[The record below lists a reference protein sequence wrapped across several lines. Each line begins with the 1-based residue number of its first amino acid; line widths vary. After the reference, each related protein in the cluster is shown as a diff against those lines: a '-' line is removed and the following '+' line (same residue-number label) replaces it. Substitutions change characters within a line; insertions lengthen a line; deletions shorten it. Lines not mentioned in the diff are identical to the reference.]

1 MKSLI
6 FHLLLWTC
14 LFMSLPFCMNA
25 QSVIKPENDSTFIA
39 EFRDGD
45 EWAVIARHGFVVGL
59 SNQYI
64 RDDYGKFY
72 QLTIRIR
79 NLTERSY
86 TFDPDTVRAFLVNKR
101 NDTIALKV
109 YSSEGFQ
116 KKIKRTQTWNRVLA
130 GISAGLEAGTSG
142 YETSYVSRTSVNGYS
157 YLQPISSYNHSA
169 AAQANALNGIQLY
182 LLDKEMEEDRR
193 TREEG
198 YLKKTTIH
206 PGESILG
213 FMNVKRKK
221 GLEMRVVIPLNGQTY
236 VFDWDVSKK
245 KK

>member
-6 FHLLLWTC
+6 FHLLLWVC
-14 LFMSLPFCMNA
+14 LFMSIPLRMNA
-25 QSVIKPENDSTFIA
+25 QSVMKPENDSTFIT

-59 SNQYI
+59 NNKYI
-64 RDDYGKFY
+64 YDDYGKFY

-79 NLTERSY
+79 NLTENPY
-86 TFDPDTVRAFLVNKR
+86 TFDPDTVSAFLVNKR

-116 KKIKRTQTWNRVLA
+116 KKIRRTQAWNRVLA

-142 YETSYVSRTSVNGYS
+142 YETSYVSRTGVGGYS
-157 YLQPISSYNHSA
+157 YLQPISGYSHSE
-169 AAQANALNGIQLY
+169 AAQAHALSGIQLY
-182 LLDKEMEEDRR
+182 LLDKEMEADRR

-213 FMNVKRKK
+213 FINVKRKK
-221 GLEMRVVIPLNGQTY
+221 GLEMRVVIPLIGWHY

>member
-6 FHLLLWTC
+6 FHLLLWVC
-14 LFMSLPFCMNA
+14 LSMSLPLRMNA
-25 QSVIKPENDSTFIA
+25 QSVMKPENDSTFIT

-59 SNQYI
+59 NNKYI
-64 RDDYGKFY
+64 YDDYGKFY

-79 NLTERSY
+79 NLTENPY
-86 TFDPDTVRAFLVNKR
+86 TFDPDTVSAFLVNKR

-116 KKIKRTQTWNRVLA
+116 KKIRRTQAWNKVLA

-142 YETSYVSRTSVNGYS
+142 YETSYVSRTGVGGYS
-157 YLQPISSYNHSA
+157 YLQPISGYSHSE
-169 AAQANALNGIQLY
+169 AAQAHALSGIQLY
-182 LLDKEMEEDRR
+182 LLDKEMEADRR

-213 FMNVKRKK
+213 FINVKRKK
-221 GLEMRVVIPLNGQTY
+221 GLEMRVVIPLNGWDY

>member
-6 FHLLLWTC
+6 FHLLLWVC
-14 LFMSLPFCMNA
+14 LFMSIPLRMNA
-25 QSVIKPENDSTFIA
+25 QSVMKPENDSTFIT

-45 EWAVIARHGFVVGL
+45 EWAVIDRHGFVVGL
-59 SNQYI
+59 NNKYI
-64 RDDYGKFY
+64 YDDYGKFY

-79 NLTERSY
+79 NLTENPY
-86 TFDPDTVRAFLVNKR
+86 TFDPDTVSAFLVNKR

-116 KKIKRTQTWNRVLA
+116 KKIRRTQAWNRVLA

-142 YETSYVSRTSVNGYS
+142 YETSYVSRTGVGGYS
-157 YLQPISSYNHSA
+157 YLQPISGYSHSE
-169 AAQANALNGIQLY
+169 AAQAHALSGIQLY
-182 LLDKEMEEDRR
+182 LLDKEMEADRR

-213 FMNVKRKK
+213 FINVKRKK
-221 GLEMRVVIPLNGQTY
+221 GLEMRVVIPLNGWDY

>member
-25 QSVIKPENDSTFIA
+25 QSVIEPENDSTFIA

-72 QLTIRIR
+72 QL
-79 NLTERSY
+79 
-86 TFDPDTVRAFLVNKR
+86 
-101 NDTIALKV
+101 
-109 YSSEGFQ
+109 
-116 KKIKRTQTWNRVLA
+116 TWNRVLA

-221 GLEMRVVIPLNGQTY
+221 GLEMRVVIPLNGQNY

>member
-6 FHLLLWTC
+6 FHLLLWVC
-14 LFMSLPFCMNA
+14 LSMSIPLRMNA
-25 QSVIKPENDSTFIA
+25 QSVIKPENDSTFIT

-59 SNQYI
+59 NNKYI
-64 RDDYGKFY
+64 YDDYGKFY

-79 NLTERSY
+79 NLTENPY
-86 TFDPDTVRAFLVNKR
+86 TFDPDTVSAFLVNKR

-116 KKIKRTQTWNRVLA
+116 KKIRRTQAWNRVLA

-142 YETSYVSRTSVNGYS
+142 YETSYVSRTGVGGYS
-157 YLQPISSYNHSA
+157 YLQPISGYSHSE
-169 AAQANALNGIQLY
+169 AAQAHALSGIQLC
-182 LLDKEMEEDRR
+182 LLDKEMEADRR

-213 FMNVKRKK
+213 FINVKRKK
-221 GLEMRVVIPLNGQTY
+221 GLEMRVVIPLNGWDY

>member
-6 FHLLLWTC
+6 FHLLLWVC
-14 LFMSLPFCMNA
+14 LSMSIPLRMNA
-25 QSVIKPENDSTFIA
+25 QSVIKPENDSTFIT

-59 SNQYI
+59 NNKYI
-64 RDDYGKFY
+64 YDDYGKFY

-79 NLTERSY
+79 NLTENPY
-86 TFDPDTVRAFLVNKR
+86 TFDPDTVSAFLVNKR

-116 KKIKRTQTWNRVLA
+116 KKIRRTQAWNRVLA

-142 YETSYVSRTSVNGYS
+142 YETSYVSRTGVGGYS
-157 YLQPISSYNHSA
+157 YLQPISGYSHSE
-169 AAQANALNGIQLY
+169 AAQAHALSGIQLY
-182 LLDKEMEEDRR
+182 LLDKEMEADRR

-213 FMNVKRKK
+213 FINVKRKK
-221 GLEMRVVIPLNGQTY
+221 GLEMRVVIPLNGWDY

>member
-6 FHLLLWTC
+6 FHLLSWVC
-14 LFMSLPFCMNA
+14 LFMSIPLRMNA
-25 QSVIKPENDSTFIA
+25 QSVMKPENDSTFIT

-59 SNQYI
+59 NNKYI
-64 RDDYGKFY
+64 YDDYGKFY

-79 NLTERSY
+79 NLTENPY
-86 TFDPDTVRAFLVNKR
+86 TFDPDTVSAFLVNKR

-116 KKIKRTQTWNRVLA
+116 KKIRRTQAWNRVLA

-142 YETSYVSRTSVNGYS
+142 YETSYVSRTGVGGYS
-157 YLQPISSYNHSA
+157 YLQPISGYSHSE
-169 AAQANALNGIQLY
+169 AAQAHALSGIQLY
-182 LLDKEMEEDRR
+182 LLDKEMEADRR

-213 FMNVKRKK
+213 FINVKRKK
-221 GLEMRVVIPLNGQTY
+221 GLEMRVVIPLNGWDY